1 MIAAIEANKRISR
14 CKCGGGAQLHANAEI
29 AKIECLKC
37 GRTTGWMSPTSE
49 AVGYWNYMN
58 SEEAK
63 E

>member
-1 MIAAIEANKRISR
+1 MSAAIVANKRIAR
-14 CKCGGGAQLHANAEI
+14 CRCGGGARLHVNAEI

-37 GRTTGWMSPTSE
+37 GRTTGWMSPASE

-63 E
+63 K